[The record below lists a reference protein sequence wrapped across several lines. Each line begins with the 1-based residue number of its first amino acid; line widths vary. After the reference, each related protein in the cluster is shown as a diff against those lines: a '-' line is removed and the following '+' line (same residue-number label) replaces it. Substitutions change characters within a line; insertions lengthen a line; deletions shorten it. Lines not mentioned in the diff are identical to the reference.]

1 MKTISVN
8 KFCVNYNIPLDFI
21 DTLCKYELVE
31 VIERDTSKYIYLD
44 DISRLERLMR
54 MHYDLNVNFEGL
66 DIINNLLEQVDSL
79 QNEISELKKRLE
91 FYE

>member
-31 VIERDTSKYIYLD
+31 VIERDTSKYIHLD